1 MQRSSMVI
9 SGLAFGLGIC
19 LAACVQIGPAAKV
32 EQQIDNSE
40 GSSQEESEETWMD
53 SAKTLDPQEP
63 PEESGETVTEI
74 IEETLDETK

>member
-9 SGLAFGLGIC
+9 SGLAFGWGIT

-32 EQQIDNSE
+32 EQQIDPSE
-40 GSSQEESEETWMD
+40 GKSQEETWMD
-53 SAKTLDPQEP
+53 SAETLDPQGP